1 MYNNF
6 LHKLAII
13 ITYNIDAD
21 IMYSEA
27 ILSLQDDIRSK
38 GVERTHST
46 ALDNKW
52 IILNTKTSKDA
63 ATLVIDKLIEQSNAT
78 NGAAGIR
85 EFGTLFKLFFVN
97 WSF

>member
-27 ILSLQDDIRSK
+27 ILSLQDDIRFK

-46 ALDNKW
+46 ALDNK
-52 IILNTKTSKDA
+52 
-63 ATLVIDKLIEQSNAT
+63 
-78 NGAAGIR
+78 
-85 EFGTLFKLFFVN
+85 
-97 WSF
+97 